1 MELSESLPPK
11 ALSSLLYDSTNFST
25 LNTATQSPDNN
36 TCQKSNPCRAYGY
49 DLDKPFYDLEG
60 DLGLTALIINLDALL
75 TRLKFELK
83 SY

>member
-11 ALSSLLYDSTNFST
+11 ALSILLYDSTNFST
-25 LNTATQSPDNN
+25 LNTATHSPDNN
-36 TCQKSNPCRAYGY
+36 TCPESNPCRAYGY

-83 SY
+83 S